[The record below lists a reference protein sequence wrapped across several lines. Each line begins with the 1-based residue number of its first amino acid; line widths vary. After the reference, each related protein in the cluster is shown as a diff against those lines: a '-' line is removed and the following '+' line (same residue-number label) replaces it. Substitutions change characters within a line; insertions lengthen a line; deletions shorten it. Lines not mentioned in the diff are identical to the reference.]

1 MPSNRKPVRGHFAY
15 PGGAVDEID
24 YYETLDEFRND
35 LLTTKQAAELA
46 GVVPQAIRMWVKR
59 GHLQVAKRNGKEIR
73 DHLGRPRYWR
83 LDVAKAEYATRKRA
97 RRDGFPATQAA

>member
-1 MPSNRKPVRGHFAY
+1 M
-15 PGGAVDEID
+15 DELD

-59 GHLQVAKRNGKEIR
+59 GHLKVATYQGREVR
-73 DHLGRPRYWR
+73 DEYGRPRYWR

-97 RRDGFPATQAA
+97 RFRRHDFQVIAA

>member
-1 MPSNRKPVRGHFAY
+1 M
-15 PGGAVDEID
+15 DELD

-46 GVVPQAIRMWVKR
+46 GVVPQAIRMWVIR
-59 GHLQVAKRNGKEIR
+59 GHLNVATYEGKEIR
-73 DHLGRPRYWR
+73 DDKGNPRYWR

-97 RRDGFPATQAA
+97 RFRRHDFQATAA